1 MVKIHF
7 SNFSYVFIWKFRA
20 EILMSFEFSIARKW
34 YKFDER
40 TFDRKIVLMLKNNKP
55 SKSHVYR
62 KLRQFGFFFEVA
74 LKIKRNYF
82 LLFNDKTIDTWGTE
96 QIKTSL
102 ELEMQ
107 QERRIKIKRNK
118 PLYEQNHLV
127 YMIISNLIFMH
138 WVLGKLAIWYNP

>member
-1 MVKIHF
+1 M
-7 SNFSYVFIWKFRA
+7 YC
-20 EILMSFEFSIARKW
+20 
-34 YKFDER
+34 
-40 TFDRKIVLMLKNNKP
+40 
-55 SKSHVYR
+55 
-62 KLRQFGFFFEVA
+62 KLRQFVFSSKTV

-82 LLFNDKTIDTWGTE
+82 LLFNDKTIDTRGTE

-107 QERRIKIKRNK
+107 QKRGIKIKRNK

-138 WVLGKLAIWYNP
+138 

>member
-1 MVKIHF
+1 MVF
-7 SNFSYVFIWKFRA
+7 S
-20 EILMSFEFSIARKW
+20 
-34 YKFDER
+34 
-40 TFDRKIVLMLKNNKP
+40 
-55 SKSHVYR
+55 SKT
-62 KLRQFGFFFEVA
+62 A

-102 ELEMQ
+102 ELEMH
-107 QERRIKIKRNK
+107 QERGIKIKRNK
-118 PLYEQNHLV
+118 PLYEQNRLV